1 MRLCRLMSMALLL
14 WPLAGSAHNFIIGE
28 RVAPIVIRDRGE
40 LLLNDNRLRYQP
52 WRSSALAGKV
62 RVVQYIA
69 GRTSAKKKNSLL
81 ISAIKNANFPADHFQ
96 PTTLVNT
103 DDEIPGTQFFVRKKI
118 EKNKK
123 RYPWAQFIID
133 SHGIGRK
140 SWQLEEESST
150 ILVLDNAGRIQWAKE
165 GALTPEEVC
174 QVLKNVLNL
183 LDEKPRNADSPK

>member
-1 MRLCRLMSMALLL
+1 MTLCRVMSMLLLL
-14 WPLAGSAHNFIIGE
+14 WPLAGMAHNFIIGE
-28 RVAPIVIRDRGE
+28 RVTPIVISDRGE
-40 LLLNDNRLRYQP
+40 LLLKNNRLRYQP
-52 WRSSALAGKV
+52 WRSSELAGKV
-62 RVVQYIA
+62 RVVLYIA

-81 ISAIKNANFPADHFQ
+81 MSAIKNANFPADRFQ
-96 PTTLVNT
+96 PTTLINT
-103 DDEIPGTQFFVRKKI
+103 DDEILGTGFFVRKKI

-165 GALTPEEVC
+165 GALTPDDVS
-174 QVLKNVLNL
+174 QVLNNVLNL
-183 LDEKPRNADSPK
+183 LGEKPGNADAPK